1 MERIEDCISFLTGKA
16 AQAVSRAARDRLA
29 PHGVTPVQYAVL
41 QVLWEHDGLNGV
53 EIGQRLVL
61 DSATT
66 TGVIERLVKQGL
78 VVRRPDP
85 RDRRVNRL
93 SSTSAAEMLRPVL
106 QAEMAALNQDVRAL
120 LGADAVRLW
129 PLLRQLAGLLPTD
142 PERTGQ

>member
-1 MERIEDCISFLTGKA
+1 M
-16 AQAVSRAARDRLA
+16 
-29 PHGVTPVQYAVL
+29 QYAVL

-61 DSATT
+61 DSATA

-93 SSTSAAEMLRPVL
+93 SSTPAAEALRPVL

-129 PLLRQLAGLLPTD
+129 PLLRQLAGLSPSD
-142 PERTGQ
+142 PEHTGP